1 MRCVPFLFCC
11 GNFTSSK
18 TLRGLLARVM
28 SSCLCKKAEGTVPP
42 FVFFVVTIEDG
53 IDDSIHARD
62 VPEANHR
69 ASSSENLDK
78 ESLDHVGGAQLAPE
92 RPGEVEEGE
101 QLGQIAFELLDHRW
115 ISILPASSKTAKR
128 PLGLAPT
135 ICPIDR
141 LRVGSHR
148 LVISFPH
155 VLQKVPHLMHPAA
168 LRLHLRIDGLKRGGQ
183 ARATVSD
190 DQQQVL
196 AAQAAPIQI
205 VQKAFPGRLALALTA
220 LKGQQPARPIR

>member
-1 MRCVPFLFCC
+1 MGFKVARILLFQSHS
-11 GNFTSSK
+11 GISSARPGSSPVRVWFIM
-18 TLRGLLARVM
+18 TPRLARVKLPYRAVM

-62 VPEANHR
+62 VHEANHR
-69 ASSSENLDK
+69 ASSSAHLDK
-78 ESLDHVGGAQLAPE
+78 ASLDHVGGAQLAPE

-135 ICPIDR
+135 LCPIDR

-148 LVISFPH
+148 LV
-155 VLQKVPHLMHPAA
+155 VAPAN
-168 LRLHLRIDGLKRGGQ
+168 LL
-183 ARATVSD
+183 
-190 DQQQVL
+190 
-196 AAQAAPIQI
+196 
-205 VQKAFPGRLALALTA
+205 
-220 LKGQQPARPIR
+220 